1 MKRIAFALVFS
12 AVAGSAF
19 AADIIP
25 SYVPPPRAPVVYAPP
40 PIPFYNWTGFYV
52 GGNLGSGWSQG
63 SFSDP
68 LGNTLSPNS
77 SAQFLG
83 GGQVGFN
90 YEFWRGVVIGV
101 EGDFDWLANSNNT
114 SSSIALVG
122 PSGVPTGHRLR
133 TLIIAG

>member
-52 GGNLGSGWSQG
+52 GGNLEQAGARAA
-63 SFSDP
+63 FPIP
-68 LGNTLSPNS
+68 LVTP
-77 SAQFLG
+77 
-83 GGQVGFN
+83 
-90 YEFWRGVVIGV
+90 
-101 EGDFDWLANSNNT
+101 
-114 SSSIALVG
+114 
-122 PSGVPTGHRLR
+122 
-133 TLIIAG
+133 